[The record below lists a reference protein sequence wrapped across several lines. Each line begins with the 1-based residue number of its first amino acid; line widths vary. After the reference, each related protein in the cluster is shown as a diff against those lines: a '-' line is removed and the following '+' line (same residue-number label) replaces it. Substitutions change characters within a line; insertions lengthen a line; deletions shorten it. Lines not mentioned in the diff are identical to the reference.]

1 MTATVTTV
9 SVFLAV
15 LTVLVI
21 AHELGHFV
29 VARVA
34 GIRVLEFGFGYP
46 PPGAVDHSRTDNL
59 LVEPPASRRVRED
72 ARREWGGLKIGF
84 IRSAAETGTG
94 GGSGCRERNEPDAGT
109 NLPDNRA
116 HDW

>member
-46 PPGAVDHSRTDNL
+46 P
-59 LVEPPASRRVRED
+59 RVLSITR
-72 ARREWGGLKIGF
+72 G
-84 IRSAAETGTG
+84 
-94 GGSGCRERNEPDAGT
+94 
-109 NLPDNRA
+109 
-116 HDW
+116 

>member
-9 SVFLAV
+9 CVFLAV

-46 PPGAVDHSRTDNL
+46 PRVLSITRGLTTYSVNL
-59 LVEPPASRRVRED
+59 LPL
-72 ARREWGGLKIGF
+72 GGFVKMLGENGEVVQ
-84 IRSAAETGTG
+84 SD
-94 GGSGCRERNEPDAGT
+94 S
-109 NLPDNRA
+109 
-116 HDW
+116 